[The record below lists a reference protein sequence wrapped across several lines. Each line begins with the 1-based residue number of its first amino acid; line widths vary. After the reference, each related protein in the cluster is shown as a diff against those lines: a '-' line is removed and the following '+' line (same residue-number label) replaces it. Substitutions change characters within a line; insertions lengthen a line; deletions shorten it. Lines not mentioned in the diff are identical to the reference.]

1 MRIHYNYQKYH
12 KTCLPAG
19 RHEVRLLIVRLA
31 EGINNKKSIEKKEDI
46 NYNTCHY

>member
-1 MRIHYNYQKYH
+1 MRIHYNYQKYQ
-12 KTCLPAG
+12 K
-19 RHEVRLLIVRLA
+19 HEVRLLIVRLA

>member
-12 KTCLPAG
+12 KTCL
-19 RHEVRLLIVRLA
+19 EVRLLIVRLA